1 MNNELNFTPNFEG
14 LVLGCIDASKQ
25 ASSFRPIQEKGK
37 GTQAN
42 RAQLN
47 AHDLILPV
55 LQLQYDREWH
65 IELVNVQYRIL
76 TLAYSQVGGVA
87 LSFTSFL
94 WHYAEYNCNRM
105 VQSLFMLYSIHLPIS
120 LELAPLFNSITFLFL
135 DYVALECCARLPGT
149 LGKKERISSNA
160 IVNSASTSAC
170 TASSCASAGFSGIAR
185 GPLTVQVR
193 SRHRLSSL
201 PAFALQ

>member
-1 MNNELNFTPNFEG
+1 M
-14 LVLGCIDASKQ
+14 
-25 ASSFRPIQEKGK
+25 
-37 GTQAN
+37 
-42 RAQLN
+42 
-47 AHDLILPV
+47 
-55 LQLQYDREWH
+55 
-65 IELVNVQYRIL
+65 VNVPYRIL

-120 LELAPLFNSITFLFL
+120 LELAPLFKSITFLFL
-135 DYVALECCARLPGT
+135 GYVALECCARLPGT

-201 PAFALQ
+201 PAFALQKKSGLFVLSSSVL